1 MLCWVCSVL
10 YAAAQFRAIVGI
22 IGAAAPAVARDSILI
37 ESLVAG
43 GLCAWAALGGV
54 MADVYLDGASVL
66 VVAPVMLA
74 VGAAALAATPHE
86 AFVNEAWHAAAS
98 LPSQRA
104 ANLLAVGVLGNLF
117 SEEIAGRILLAR
129 SPAHARWACFLAAAV
144 FLVVS
149 LAPVALGV
157 WASSA
162 GVLAGDARLC
172 ELNQDG
178 VLAAA
183 LHELVPRW
191 AQGAQPVL
199 AAVLVVE
206 SFNTLDTSR
215 RQRCLEEGNGAVSH
229 F

>member
-1 MLCWVCSVL
+1 M

-54 MADVYLDGASVL
+54 MADVYLNGASVL

-86 AFVNEAWHAAAS
+86 AFVKEAWHAAAS
-98 LPSQRA
+98 LPSQPSQRA

-199 AAVLVVE
+199 AAVLFVVLVL
-206 SFNTLDTSR
+206 FL
-215 RQRCLEEGNGAVSH
+215 
-229 F
+229 